1 MSWRGLRAEAADVSS
16 AGTGREVKRMRL
28 RYDGVCA
35 CGSVVPAGT
44 AAGYDRAARKA
55 VCPSCLDSAA
65 PAAEALTPSQTGSLT
80 SSPAGRADEASPS
93 AEVEVEVLTG
103 RAGGSA
109 RAEHARRAA
118 RREQR
123 VRAAHPRLGGLILA
137 LKDDPQPTRAW
148 QSGAVGEERVG
159 ARLDG
164 LTGDGVLVLHDRR
177 VPGSRANIDHLA
189 VGPRGVFVIDAKR
202 YVDAKVEVRRSG
214 GPWRPVTERLVVA
227 GRDRTRLVTAL
238 AGQAAVVQEALED
251 CPGLDGIPVQPVL
264 AFVDAQL
271 PLLGR
276 LEIAGVP
283 VLGPRGTAKLV
294 RQPGPLTVRE
304 RERLHRHLAAK
315 LPAYQQ

>member
-1 MSWRGLRAEAADVSS
+1 VSS
-16 AGTGREVKRMRL
+16 AGAGGDVKRMRL
-28 RYDGVCA
+28 RYDGTCA
-35 CGSVVPAGT
+35 CGTAVPAGT
-44 AAGYDRAARKA
+44 AAGYDRAAKRA
-55 VCPSCLDSAA
+55 VCPSCLDAA
-65 PAAEALTPSQTGSLT
+65 MPAAEPVLNASTDSPASSPTGSV
-80 SSPAGRADEASPS
+80 GHASPS
-93 AEVEVEVLTG
+93 SEAVVAVATG

-123 VRAAHPRLGGLILA
+123 IRTAHPRLGGLILA
-137 LKDDPQPTRAW
+137 LRDDPQATRAW

-164 LTGDGVLVLHDRR
+164 LAGDGVLVLHDRR
-177 VPGSRANIDHLA
+177 IPGSRANIDHLA
-189 VGPRGVFVIDAKR
+189 IGPRGVFVIDAKR
-202 YVDAKVEVRRSG
+202 YVKAKVEVRRSG
-214 GPWRPVTERLVVA
+214 GLWRPVTERLVVA
-227 GRDRTRLVTAL
+227 GRDKTQLVTAL
-238 AGQAAVVQEALED
+238 ARQVAVVQDVLED
-251 CPGLDGIPVQPVL
+251 CLELGGVPVQPVL

-276 LEIAGVP
+276 LEIAEVP

-294 RQPGPLTVRE
+294 RQAGPLTLQE